1 VFFPSWNIALCSF
14 FFISKNKSLFFIFLQ
29 YCVQCSFQVLSDIIP
44 KETLIWRLKLLQ
56 SAAAYANSRLHAVR
70 AESLVLA
77 GSVNEVPL
85 YIYCSHILCYLNGP

>member
-1 VFFPSWNIALCSF
+1 MTGIMICLPVNLINF
-14 FFISKNKSLFFIFLQ
+14 Q

-44 KETLIWRLKLLQ
+44 KETLLWRLKLLQ

>member
-1 VFFPSWNIALCSF
+1 MICLP
-14 FFISKNKSLFFIFLQ
+14 
-29 YCVQCSFQVLSDIIP
+29 VLSDIIP

-77 GSVNEVPL
+77 GSVNK
-85 YIYCSHILCYLNGP
+85 IGPGSPQSVVRQSGNSLKRSKNIE